1 VIAMKSM
8 IKYCCSEGDKRSF
21 ENYYLN
27 QCGNGL
33 PVFQGTRMQRGSG
46 IGSIFA
52 GLFRSVM
59 PLLKRIAPVIG
70 RRALLTG
77 ANIAGDVAA
86 GQSLK
91 EAAKSRITSGVQ
103 EGIKDFFPDPPAQS
117 GSGIGRKR
125 SLSGRKAVKRKTVHR
140 QHHHHHRD
148 IFSQ

>member
-1 VIAMKSM
+1 MIAMKSM
-8 IKYCCSEGDKRSF
+8 VKYCCSEGDKRAF

-33 PVFQGTRMQRGSG
+33 PVFQNTRMQRGSG

-86 GQSLK
+86 GQSFE

-125 SLSGRKAVKRKTVHR
+125 SLSGRKAVKRKIVHR
-140 QHHHHHRD
+140 QHHHHQRD